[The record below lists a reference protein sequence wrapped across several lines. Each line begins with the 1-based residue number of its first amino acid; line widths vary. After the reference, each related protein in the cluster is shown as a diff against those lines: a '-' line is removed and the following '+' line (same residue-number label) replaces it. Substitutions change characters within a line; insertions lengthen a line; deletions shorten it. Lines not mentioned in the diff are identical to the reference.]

1 MQYTEILKY
10 IEPAIKLLI
19 LVVAVSWWLLS
30 SRSKAK
36 KLAKELE
43 IAKNDILFLLAVE
56 TEYGEEMKFFE
67 GSSYKNIM
75 RSRAKSL
82 GYQWSG
88 KFTKGSIEP
97 VTTSAKAV
105 DAKQTLIEKLLK

>member
-1 MQYTEILKY
+1 MLHTEILKY

-56 TEYGEEMKFFE
+56 TEYGEEIKF
-67 GSSYKNIM
+67 
-75 RSRAKSL
+75 
-82 GYQWSG
+82 
-88 KFTKGSIEP
+88 
-97 VTTSAKAV
+97 
-105 DAKQTLIEKLLK
+105 